1 MNRVIIDKEEVK
13 KMRKGFTLIE
23 VLVVAVI
30 VAILAAVAIPAYN
43 GYIKSSKERVATN
56 TSATVAAAMAAYY
69 SEYQNP
75 VLTRAIMETRAT
87 YSGFDGGTLQLGAV
101 AGMNDVKLPQ
111 NFNCVPAGTAIV
123 VAHFDGTAS
132 GSTPWY

>member
-1 MNRVIIDKEEVK
+1 
-13 KMRKGFTLIE
+13 MRKGFTLIE

-75 VLTRAIMETRAT
+75 NLTRAGMVTRAT
-87 YSGFDGGTLQLGAV
+87 YAGYDGGVLQLGTN
-101 AGMNDVKLPQ
+101 AGTNDIKLPE
-111 NFNCVPAGTAIV
+111 NFNCVPVDADV
-123 VAHFDGTAS
+123 VVNHFDGTAS